1 MSYTPEEWLAAYR
14 KAWIERD
21 PDAAAAL
28 FTDDATYQE
37 QPYAEAYAGPQGVH
51 DYWASVTATQANVE
65 LEYGTPLVLGDRTAV
80 EWWVTLVN
88 AGVEITLAGEF
99 MLRFDESGLCRDLRE
114 YWHFTE
120 GKRTPP
126 PGWGT

>member
-1 MSYTPEEWLAAYR
+1 VSYTPEEWLAAYR

-37 QPYAEAYAGPQGVH
+37 QPYAEAYAGPQGVR
-51 DYWASVTATQANVE
+51 DYWASVTATQADVE

-120 GKRTPP
+120 GKHTPP

>member
-1 MSYTPEEWLAAYR
+1 VSYTPEEWLAAYR

-37 QPYAEAYAGPQGVH
+37 QPYAEAYAGPQGVR
-51 DYWASVTATQANVE
+51 DYCASVTATQADVE

-120 GKRTPP
+120 GKHTPP